1 MLWSS
6 NDVTQQGSRPKTK
19 LEHQGKQVMPKNI
32 LAICLSVVSLL
43 TSGYATAEADYC
55 RIANAVF
62 VGLLPSLEQVNP
74 DYQFGKLI
82 CEAGGGN
89 ALSCS
94 SSMSVGAGICYAD
107 GGNALSCS
115 NSMSLGA
122 GICYAG
128 GGNALSCSNSMSVGA
143 GICYAGGG
151 NALSCS
157 NSMSLGAGICY
168 AGGGN
173 ALSCSS
179 SMQLVEGI
187 CSAAGVSGCRGI
199 TLEQALC
206 KVAGLTECTR
216 ISFSQLLYASVKS
229 CGVKVL
235 YIND

>member
-1 MLWSS
+1 
-6 NDVTQQGSRPKTK
+6 
-19 LEHQGKQVMPKNI
+19 MPKNI

-94 SSMSVGAGICYAD
+94 S
-107 GGNALSCS
+107 
-115 NSMSLGA
+115 
-122 GICYAG
+122 
-128 GGNALSCSNSMSVGA
+128 SMSVGA